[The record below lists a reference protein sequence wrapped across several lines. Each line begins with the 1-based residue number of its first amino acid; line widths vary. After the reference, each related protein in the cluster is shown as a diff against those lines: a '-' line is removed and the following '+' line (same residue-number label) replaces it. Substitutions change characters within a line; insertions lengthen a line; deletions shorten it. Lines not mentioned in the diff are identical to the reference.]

1 MSKGKRKLIGFLV
14 AVIFL
19 FTGALLIKSAPQV
32 YEAYKDGIVYLYF
45 GLAVANSVEH
55 IKEMFGTLRGKK

>member
-1 MSKGKRKLIGFLV
+1 MSKGRRKLIGFLV

-19 FTGALLIKSAPQV
+19 FTGALLIKNAQV